1 MEVLRIVR
9 FLAEAGV
16 VIGQETRQ
24 QLIAGGN
31 RADPLKTQF
40 LDQAILQGLVGA
52 LDATLRLRC
61 VGAENLDVE
70 RVQRAPKLGHAVA
83 LDGPGVIDPK
93 DAVLVAVKRDW
104 FAMRLEIFAYSGDC
118 DQPFRPKVI
127 TDSGD

>member
-1 MEVLRIVR
+1 MEVLGIVR
-9 FLAEAGV
+9 FLAEADV

-24 QLIAGGN
+24 QLMAGGN

-40 LDQAILQGLVGA
+40 LEQAILQGLVGA

-83 LDGPGVIDPK
+83 LDGPALLTRKTPC
-93 DAVLVAVKRDW
+93 LS
-104 FAMRLEIFAYSGDC
+104 L
-118 DQPFRPKVI
+118 
-127 TDSGD
+127 